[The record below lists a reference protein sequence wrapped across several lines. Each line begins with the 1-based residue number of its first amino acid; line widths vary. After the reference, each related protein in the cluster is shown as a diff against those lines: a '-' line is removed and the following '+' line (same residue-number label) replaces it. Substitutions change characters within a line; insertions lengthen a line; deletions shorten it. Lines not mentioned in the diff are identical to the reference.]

1 MAEDT
6 NASIRVDIDT
16 AAALASIKNLQRQI
30 SVFHST
36 MAKGGAAAAAT
47 SLNLQQNLLNSINR
61 TGQFSATIKNVRSTT
76 ESFTTAL
83 EKNKLSMREYFRYSG
98 AATKTFGRFFRAEFD
113 TINKVARER
122 VKDLQ
127 TQYIKMGRDANG
139 AIKAIAVRPLALDM
153 ESLATRTQI
162 AAQRQALLNQMLK
175 QGSTNLLNFGKN
187 TQWAGRQ
194 LMVGFTI
201 PLVMFGTVASK
212 TFMDIEKQ
220 AIRFKRVYGEMFTTT
235 AETTKALE
243 EIKELANEFTK
254 YGVAVSKTME
264 LAADIAATG
273 KMGADLTAQV
283 AEATRLAV
291 LGGVEQA
298 EALKATISLTD
309 AFGVSADELA
319 GKIDFLNAVE
329 NQTVTSIED
338 LTVAIPKAGPVV
350 QQLGGDVQDL
360 TFFLTAMREGGIN
373 ASEGANAL
381 KSGLASM
388 INPTGKAA
396 EMLQGF
402 GINLKGIVDANKGN
416 VKGIVIDFA
425 KALDTLDPLNRAQAI
440 EQLFG
445 KFQFAR
451 LSTLF
456 QNVIKEGNQA
466 SRVLKLTNATT
477 EELAILSERELKKV
491 EDSPMFKFQKAV
503 EDIKVTLVPLGEAFL
518 KAVTPVLEFG
528 TKILEKFNELDAG
541 AKQFVVGLTAIAGV
555 IGPVFLMGFGLIA
568 NGVANVIK
576 GFVFFKT
583 AMNKAATSSTQLGV
597 QTEYMTQ
604 QQLEAAAVAS
614 SLNQVHQTLR
624 QTFTSEASAVNA
636 LTAAYRRS
644 LAAQTAMSGGVI
656 GRTRTPKKYASG
668 ILSVPGPKGAGDIV
682 PAMLSPGEAVIPA
695 KQSRKYSGIISSLI
709 SDNVPGFKIGRN
721 PFASMLGR
729 SRVAVRMKSDD
740 FSQAL
745 KSGGKNARYQSAFA
759 TNTGADY
766 RNRSGSENLKQK
778 LARSAMERDLFGLDP
793 KTTSIGA
800 RPTYGYV
807 KTSPLQAIFNS
818 LFGMRGKRFN
828 QVTGKSGSSLD
839 IYGDLDLI
847 TKSSVAKRSF
857 ASVGDSLMN
866 YVRTREAF
874 SKRAIDYNTPMPS
887 WMTEKFSQ
895 TPMRGNGARDF
906 SLFEGRFGTP
916 FGSHRQPGTNTYS
929 VNSKPPYIETLTPG
943 GFAFKEIDKVIANN
957 PAIVKQL
964 RAELKAA
971 GLGGVRVSGPGFAA
985 RLFKKIGVPGF
996 SNGTRAV
1003 TGSTDGK
1010 YWLEFLGKRFD
1021 LTGPRPKYYADN
1033 LPKAIETMRSQGRSD
1048 ESIIRRIESLYERG
1062 RPLTP
1067 SDVNNQ
1073 ATMSGKKHEYTVSGG
1088 AGAGVGTLTGNV
1100 SKSGLFNDEIKFL
1113 ESEAKKLGI
1122 SNSQLARFTKIDA
1135 SHFAAKGDGPKDW
1148 KDISKI
1154 GPDVGGLNNYLNRVG
1169 GHLGKHLMSLT
1180 DKELRGRGID
1190 RKELEKLVSGD
1201 HPSTKKAASTL
1212 RQIARFDE
1220 DVWSRNSKNKQVRE
1234 GAYQATLTRKLIDRR
1249 FKHGLYERGL
1259 RSYAELINQKVIQDT
1274 RRQSKAISGADK
1286 KIPSNA
1292 RVKGGSASDTRMA
1305 AVSPGETILTKK
1317 TNRELMAGRPVSIP
1331 GLGRLATLG
1340 SSNFPRLP
1348 GFAEGLP
1355 EGQYSDGTERV
1366 YKTEAGQYRDRAT
1379 KKRLAAKEAKRLMAQ
1394 DRQNEKRR
1402 AKAAEKRA
1410 TAEKR
1415 SSSIGQSYGMSAKDW
1430 DKATKDEQ
1438 AKLRAQRKQNEA
1450 AEKQRRIVETKA
1462 RIADEQKVADEKKR
1476 LADKEEKRAARQA
1489 KMQGMGGKVA
1499 GGVGAAAMVGVIGG
1513 SMMGGQI
1520 GEVANQLM
1528 MPVMMLSMLAPML
1541 KNPIAIAVASIAGLG
1556 IAAYMLDQQ
1565 FKENVKKAYE
1575 LETAMGS
1582 GTNAIDPL
1590 AKAAGK
1596 VTSSEI
1602 MDRRRENR
1610 LNPFEVQMGK
1620 TTFGQSYMS
1629 SEAGQGLKGTVSKAF
1644 LELGRDAS
1652 ISKLTNQMATAVMS
1666 GAVSPEQARSVVLAL
1681 SQELGDTDLGLKV
1694 NAQLTQL
1701 LGPNGENI
1709 LTKGL
1714 EIKQKLIQESRSE
1727 IDVAGGLLGKKGLE
1741 DVERVAGL
1749 VGSMSLGFGT
1759 AIGTGALFDP
1769 KAWQAYVDAIRG
1781 QDITKRR
1788 LNAGETGGFVANITT
1803 ALQQQKQ
1810 MVDSLDLEYEQR
1822 IANAKIAVNE
1832 AKTAKERNKAQEE
1845 LNDIQSEYQTGRTS
1859 LLEENTTTID
1869 TIKREM
1875 ASIGNPVDVIDA
1887 FRAQILNQYKDDA
1900 LRTGVLGTKGSGG
1913 LLDRIDTEGEDKLTS
1928 EQSVILNAELNAGN
1942 IDVLTFSNLLNG
1954 ENTEV
1959 VVDIITKFGGV
1970 ESGRIFDIAN
1980 LIKNPDVKAN
1990 FLVETGGMTPE
2001 ELSEYA
2007 SGLEEMYKLTANSTS
2022 GDIIFNAYIND
2033 EDLLKDVNEK
2043 RAKIQAAIDSNNND
2057 LTLTVV
2063 EKLESEGVVGKTV
2076 LDTVKENQAYFDSLS
2091 EEDQRKYVNSITL
2104 ANELFLEGD
2113 DAIMKEFRA
2122 WQIANGGRL
2131 VPGLGEDVV
2140 IGGKGI
2146 QEFLHSTIGD
2156 PPTLGDETEV
2166 KTLTDGTTSGAK
2178 KESPYKNV
2186 AKDLKE
2192 LRQDAVK
2199 ATGGLKELM
2208 KWLGKGKDMRPFK
2221 GTMNALVAGGTT
2233 EEFQDFVSGLSKKE
2247 QGDLFKISDGVAKLT
2262 IRGKALQK
2270 TFNEVSLGRFVID
2283 QQRAVANSKNQE
2295 IAAKRLIDA
2304 GMSTSDAYEAV
2315 QDSAFAAGVAAMK
2328 LGKKGR
2334 EELAT
2339 IVDSAKKAEAALIK
2353 AMSPDELSSF
2363 LKESVDIAR
2372 DRAQIN
2378 FEFKVS
2384 GDMGVIRSAESDIAA
2399 LQFQIDDF
2407 QAGLQEIAWKED
2419 EINKKYD
2426 KRAEALDKVRGINAN
2441 IAALDKSRLSVSEAI
2456 ARGDVAAASRAIQDL
2471 RAKQAEQALEGQQSA
2486 LESARDREL
2495 KAVRSTGGKSR
2506 LQLEASILEKEKE
2519 IFKVEEDRLEPARRR
2534 VELAESERDTIIAS
2548 LDLQSLRY
2556 DDLANKIKGAETN
2569 TIAYADQL
2577 KLALGILQDMAKI
2590 ELPAPDGEGSGDEDK
2605 KKFKGTRPGP
2615 DKDGTNK
2622 GEILEGKKNNWRW
2635 DGKKWVKITK
2645 LASGGFI
2652 SGPGTS
2658 TSDSIPALLSD
2669 GEYVIKASSV
2679 NKFGEEVFDD
2689 LNRGQLPKFRLGGL
2703 VADGASRR
2711 KKPGPFQSFE
2721 AGFQNIMSKVAEN
2734 PIIKSIGQFI
2744 SGDHLG
2750 GKLARGAIGILST
2763 PAEIMGAIAKNI
2775 VDTKAATASKIKN
2788 GDVLGAVGSLIKGI
2802 STNIPKA
2809 IVEGSANAFAGTL
2822 DPSKMQPSMFEKA
2835 AKSAIDNNFF
2845 NAKSDQEMASLARII
2860 GGTLNLVGDPLTYVG
2875 IGAASK
2881 AAKAL
2886 SPAPRGIGVEK
2897 VDSVPLRNPNASL
2910 IKNLIT
2916 RKNLHGGGK
2925 EGKPFDVNP
2934 IGNPENFFGAD
2945 FFTTPS
2951 VGMVKGYKQS
2961 SGTIY
2966 NASMPMGQ
2974 AAKLKILDLYPG
2986 AKSVEE
2992 QFPGLYSKLSNSFD
3006 VAESGK
3012 YKGDHIKK
3020 YLNSPDR
3027 HKLLTENKEA
3037 ASILSEYGINAIR
3050 HQAGGPGIAS
3060 EVFAFINPQNMRA
3073 KPIKLPGESEFSRAK
3088 ALAAGTGLRV
3098 RPGFNVLERT
3108 EQALIARQTQATI
3121 AAAQKVLSQKNAI
3134 RPQDFR
3140 SMENMKNIL
3149 SKIDKY
3155 SIGPK
3160 INRNFPDFQKTL
3172 DSLSP
3177 QQIATMSRQFDNL
3190 KYSNSSFRYDISTG
3204 EQYINPFQLMT
3215 GNLRTRAKI
3224 QNPIIDFLY
3233 TRGIIPKPKV
3243 IKALEQQIKT
3253 GNELSRLGHM
3263 EEVGM
3268 TPNMGPF
3275 PKVVIGRGDEAFVSG
3290 GFGTYNLGE
3299 SNSKILGSLLRSGI
3313 LGPGSTFMSKSS
3325 VLRKD
3330 KVFLHENK
3338 HIFDKLI
3345 TSFRSPEK
3353 LPDGIKISNL
3363 QSNRAIDSVNAI
3375 AEASARATDAVV
3387 NGKPV
3392 SPYNSK
3398 SIADP
3403 EHLIPALANS
3413 VEHAKYL
3420 IENYLTPNKN
3430 RSYQYSG
3437 DWFGSYGDEIS
3448 RRQKNLDIQI
3458 HSKEDLESII
3468 RSEDF
3473 LFKNNISGLNGNAL
3487 TSLLNAI
3494 HKYQS
3499 PTLSQGFNSIA
3510 IENLLKA
3517 AKSLKRGGALDW
3529 SPITKSAGGLV
3540 AKNKIVPKYFNSGG
3554 IVENYAKGGD
3564 VVPAMLTP
3572 GEFVMQKSAVNG
3584 LGQGF
3589 LSSLNEGQYPTKN
3602 LIEPNF
3608 QGVATSPTVNA
3619 NTLATNTSTVLDNSS
3634 VYNYNLS
3641 VNVSSVSD
3649 PNAIAQTV
3657 MGQIRRVES
3666 QRVRSNKF

>member
-1 MAEDT
+1 
-6 NASIRVDIDT
+6 V
-16 AAALASIKNLQRQI
+16 
-30 SVFHST
+30 H
-36 MAKGGAAAAAT
+36 
-47 SLNLQQNLLNSINR
+47 
-61 TGQFSATIKNVRSTT
+61 
-76 ESFTTAL
+76 
-83 EKNKLSMREYFRYSG
+83 
-98 AATKTFGRFFRAEFD
+98 
-113 TINKVARER
+113 
-122 VKDLQ
+122 
-127 TQYIKMGRDANG
+127 
-139 AIKAIAVRPLALDM
+139 
-153 ESLATRTQI
+153 
-162 AAQRQALLNQMLK
+162 QAL
-175 QGSTNLLNFGKN
+175 S
-187 TQWAGRQ
+187 
-194 LMVGFTI
+194 
-201 PLVMFGTVASK
+201 
-212 TFMDIEKQ
+212 
-220 AIRFKRVYGEMFTTT
+220 
-235 AETTKALE
+235 
-243 EIKELANEFTK
+243 
-254 YGVAVSKTME
+254 
-264 LAADIAATG
+264 
-273 KMGADLTAQV
+273 
-283 AEATRLAV
+283 
-291 LGGVEQA
+291 
-298 EALKATISLTD
+298 
-309 AFGVSADELA
+309 
-319 GKIDFLNAVE
+319 
-329 NQTVTSIED
+329 
-338 LTVAIPKAGPVV
+338 
-350 QQLGGDVQDL
+350 
-360 TFFLTAMREGGIN
+360 
-373 ASEGANAL
+373 
-381 KSGLASM
+381 
-388 INPTGKAA
+388 
-396 EMLQGF
+396 
-402 GINLKGIVDANKGN
+402 
-416 VKGIVIDFA
+416 
-425 KALDTLDPLNRAQAI
+425 
-440 EQLFG
+440 
-445 KFQFAR
+445 
-451 LSTLF
+451 
-456 QNVIKEGNQA
+456 
-466 SRVLKLTNATT
+466 
-477 EELAILSERELKKV
+477 
-491 EDSPMFKFQKAV
+491 
-503 EDIKVTLVPLGEAFL
+503 
-518 KAVTPVLEFG
+518 
-528 TKILEKFNELDAG
+528 
-541 AKQFVVGLTAIAGV
+541 
-555 IGPVFLMGFGLIA
+555 
-568 NGVANVIK
+568 
-576 GFVFFKT
+576 
-583 AMNKAATSSTQLGV
+583 
-597 QTEYMTQ
+597 
-604 QQLEAAAVAS
+604 
-614 SLNQVHQTLR
+614 

-709 SDNVPGFKIGRN
+709 SDNVPGFRIGRN

-729 SRVAVRMKSDD
+729 SKVAVRMKSDD

-745 KSGGKNARYQSAFA
+745 NSGGKDARYQSAFA

-793 KTTSIGA
+793 KTTSMGA
-800 RPTYGYV
+800 RPTYGYAR
-807 KTSPLQAIFNS
+807 TSPLQAIFNS

-874 SKRAIDYNTPMPS
+874 SRRAIDYNTPMPS

-916 FGSHRQPGTNTYS
+916 FGSNRQPGTNTYS
-929 VNSKPPYIETLTPG
+929 VNPKPPYIETLTPG

-985 RLFKKIGVPGF
+985 RLFKKIGVPGY

-1033 LPKAIETMRSQGRSD
+1033 LPQAIETMRSQGRSD
-1048 ESIIRRIESLYERG
+1048 ESIVRRIESLYERG

-1113 ESEAKKLGI
+1113 EEEAKRLGI
-1122 SNSQLARFTKIDA
+1122 SKSQLARFTKIDA
-1135 SHFAAKGDGPKDW
+1135 SHFAAKGDGIKDW

-1169 GHLGKHLMSLT
+1169 GHLGKHLMSLS
-1180 DKELRGRGID
+1180 DGQLRGYGITD

-1220 DVWSRNSKNKQVRE
+1220 NVWSKNSRNKKVRE
-1234 GAYQATLTRKLIDRR
+1234 GAYQATLTRKLLDRR

-1259 RSYAELINQKVIQDT
+1259 RSYSELINQKVIEDT

-1355 EGQYSDGTERV
+1355 AGQYSDGTERV

-1415 SSSIGQSYGMSAKDW
+1415 SSSIGQSYGMSPKDW

-1520 GEVANQLM
+1520 GEIANQLM
-1528 MPVMMLSMLAPML
+1528 MPVMMLSMIAPML
-1541 KNPIAIAVASIAGLG
+1541 GNPIALAAAAIGGLAVAAF
-1556 IAAYMLDQQ
+1556 MLDQQ

-1582 GTNAIDPL
+1582 GTAAIDPL

-1596 VTSSEI
+1596 VTASEI

-1610 LNPFEVQMGK
+1610 LSPFEVQMGK

-1629 SEAGQGLKGTVSKAF
+1629 SEAGQGLKSTVSKAF

-1652 ISKLTNQMATAVMS
+1652 ISKLTNQMATAIMS
-1666 GAVSPEQARSVVLAL
+1666 GAVSPQQAKSVVLAL
-1681 SQELGDTDLGLKV
+1681 SQELGDTDLGVKV
-1694 NAQLTQL
+1694 NLRLTEL
-1701 LGPNGENI
+1701 IGPNGENI
-1709 LTKGL
+1709 LTNGL
-1714 EIKQKLIQESRSE
+1714 EIRTRLIGESRDAISSPNSLSPRNPERFANPLSE
-1727 IDVAGGLLGKKGLE
+1727 NSLEAIGLGLIRDSVVNFVTGKGLQAK
-1741 DVERVAGL
+1741 ERASSG
-1749 VGSMSLGFGT
+1749 G
-1759 AIGTGALFDP
+1759 IGAF
-1769 KAWQAYVDAIRG
+1769 I
-1781 QDITKRR
+1781 
-1788 LNAGETGGFVANITT
+1788 ANSTI
-1803 ALQQQKQ
+1803 ALQQQKE

-1822 IANAKIAVNE
+1822 IANAKTAVAE
-1832 AKTAKERNKAQEE
+1832 AKTAKERKIAQEALNDLEDEYSTSRSSLVKENALTVDAIKKQIGSIENSNDVINGFKAQIKE
-1845 LNDIQSEYQTGRTS
+1845 LYKDEPLQSGVLDG
-1859 LLEENTTTID
+1859 LLS
-1869 TIKREM
+1869 R
-1875 ASIGNPVDVIDA
+1875 IDA
-1887 FRAQILNQYKDDA
+1887 EGTDA
-1900 LRTGVLGTKGSGG
+1900 LTA
-1913 LLDRIDTEGEDKLTS
+1913 
-1928 EQSVILNAELNAGN
+1928 EQSIILNAELNAKNVTPTALDAILTGEN
-1942 IDVLTFSNLLNG
+1942 IETVIDV
-1954 ENTEV
+1954 
-1959 VVDIITKFGGV
+1959 ITKFGGT
-1970 ESGRIFDIAN
+1970 EADRIFDIAN
-1980 LIKNPDVKAN
+1980 LIKNPEVKAT
-1990 FLVETGGMTPE
+1990 FLVETGEMTPE
-2001 ELSEYA
+2001 ELSKYA
-2007 SGLEEMYKLTANSTS
+2007 SGLEEIYRLTANTTS
-2022 GDIIFNAYIND
+2022 GEIIFNAYIND
-2033 EDLLKDVNEK
+2033 EGLLENVNT
-2043 RAKIQAAIDSNNND
+2043 KISRIQRAIDSNDND
-2057 LTLTVV
+2057 LTLTLV

-2104 ANELFLEGD
+2104 ANELFLAGD

-2122 WQIANGGRL
+2122 WQIAQGGRL

-2140 IGGKGI
+2140 IGGGTL
-2146 QEFLHSTIGD
+2146 QGFLNSTIGD
-2156 PPTLGDETEV
+2156 PPTSGKDN
-2166 KTLTDGTTSGAK
+2166 TTSKIEGTETPTNGAK

-2199 ATGGLKELM
+2199 ATGGLKELI

-2221 GTMNALVAGGTT
+2221 GTTNALVAGGTT
-2233 EEFQDFVSGLSKKE
+2233 EEFQDFASGLSKKE
-2247 QGDLFKISDGVAKLT
+2247 QGELFKISDGVAKLT

-2315 QDSAFAAGVAAMK
+2315 QDSAFAAGVATMK

-2363 LKESVDIAR
+2363 LKENIDIAR

-2519 IFKVEEDRLEPARRR
+2519 IFKVEEGRLEPARRR

-2590 ELPAPDGEGSGDEDK
+2590 ELPTPDGSGSGDEDK

-2615 DKDGTNK
+2615 DKDGTKK
-2622 GEILEGKKNNWRW
+2622 GQILEGKDNNWRW
-2635 DGKKWVKITK
+2635 DGKKWVKIAK

-2652 SGPGTS
+2652 SGPGTA

-2750 GKLARGAIGILST
+2750 GKLARGAIGVLST

-2875 IGAASK
+2875 VGAASK

-2886 SPAPRGIGVEK
+2886 SPAPKGIGVEK

-2951 VGMVKGYKQS
+2951 VGIVKSYKES

-2992 QFPGLYSKLSNSFD
+2992 QFPGLYSKLSSSFD
-3006 VAESGK
+3006 VAENGRP
-3012 YKGDHIKK
+3012 YDYAKK
-3020 YLNSPDR
+3020 YLNSPGR
-3027 HKLLTENKEA
+3027 HLGLTENKDA
-3037 ASILSEYGINAIR
+3037 ARILSEYGIDGIR
-3050 HQAGGPGIAS
+3050 HQSGVSQSMS

-3073 KPIKLPGESEFSRAK
+3073 KPIKISGESEFSRAK

-3121 AAAQKVLSQKNAI
+3121 AAAQKVLRQKNAI
-3134 RPQDFR
+3134 SPQDFR

-3160 INRNFPDFQKTL
+3160 INKNFPDFQKTL

-3190 KYSNSSFRYDISTG
+3190 KYSNSSFRFDTSTG
-3204 EQYINPFQLMT
+3204 EQFINPFQVMT

-3253 GNELSRLGHM
+3253 GNELSHLGYM

-3290 GFGTYNLGE
+3290 GFGTHNLGE
-3299 SNSKILGSLLRSGI
+3299 STSKILGSLLRSGI

-3325 VLRKD
+3325 VLQKD

-3345 TSFRSPEK
+3345 SSFRRPGHLPE
-3353 LPDGIKISNL
+3353 GVRISNM
-3363 QSNRAIDSVNAI
+3363 QSQRNPDAVNAL
-3375 AEASARATDAVV
+3375 AEASARATDAVA
-3387 NGKPV
+3387 NGKPI
-3392 SPYNSK
+3392 SPYTST

-3403 EHLIPALANS
+3403 ENLIPALANS

-3420 IENYLTPNKN
+3420 IKNYLTPNKN
-3430 RSYQYSG
+3430 RYYQYSG
-3437 DWFGSYGDEIS
+3437 DWFGYYGDEIS
-3448 RRQKNLDIQI
+3448 RRQKNLDIPI

-3468 RSEDF
+3468 RSEEF
-3473 LFKNNISGLNGNAL
+3473 LFKNNVSGLNKNAL

-3494 HKYQS
+3494 HNYQS
-3499 PTLSQGFNSIA
+3499 PTLNPGFNSIA

-3517 AKSLKRGGALDW
+3517 AKSLKRGDALDW
-3529 SPITKSAGGLV
+3529 SPITKSTGGLV

-3554 IVENYAKGGD
+3554 IVESYAKGGD

>member
-576 GFVFFKT
+576 GFVFFKS

-614 SLNQVHQTLR
+614 SLNQVHQTLS

-745 KSGGKNARYQSAFA
+745 KSGGKDARYQSAFA

-793 KTTSIGA
+793 KTTAIGA
-800 RPTYGYV
+800 RPTYGYAR
-807 KTSPLQAIFNS
+807 TSPLQAIFNS

-874 SKRAIDYNTPMPS
+874 SRRAIDYNTPMPS
-887 WMTEKFSQ
+887 WMVEKFSQ
-895 TPMRGNGARDF
+895 APMRGKVGNF
-906 SLFEGRFGTP
+906 SGFENRFGTP
-916 FGSHRQPGTNTYS
+916 FGSNRQPGTNTYS

-985 RLFKKIGVPGF
+985 RLFKKIGVPGY

-1033 LPKAIETMRSQGRSD
+1033 LPQAIETMRSQGRSD
-1048 ESIIRRIESLYERG
+1048 ESIVRRIESLYERG

-1113 ESEAKKLGI
+1113 EEEAKRLGI
-1122 SNSQLARFTKIDA
+1122 SKSQLARFTKIDA
-1135 SHFAAKGDGPKDW
+1135 SHFAAKGDGIKDW

-1169 GHLGKHLMSLT
+1169 GHLGKHLMSLS
-1180 DKELRGRGID
+1180 DGQLRGYGITD

-1220 DVWSRNSKNKQVRE
+1220 NVWSKNSRNKKVRE
-1234 GAYQATLTRKLIDRR
+1234 GAYQATLTRKLLDRR

-1259 RSYAELINQKVIQDT
+1259 RSYSELINQKVIEDT

-1317 TNRELMAGRPVSIP
+1317 TNRELMRGRGVMLP
-1331 GLGRLATLG
+1331 GIGRLATLG

-1355 EGQYSDGTERV
+1355 AGQYSDGTERV

-1415 SSSIGQSYGMSAKDW
+1415 SSSIGQFYGMSPKDW

-1520 GEVANQLM
+1520 GEIANQLM
-1528 MPVMMLSMLAPML
+1528 MPVMMLSMIAPML
-1541 KNPIAIAVASIAGLG
+1541 GNPIALAAAAIGGLAVAAF
-1556 IAAYMLDQQ
+1556 MLDQQ

-1582 GTNAIDPL
+1582 GTAAIDPL

-1596 VTSSEI
+1596 VTASEI

-1610 LNPFEVQMGK
+1610 LSPFEVQMGK

-1629 SEAGQGLKGTVSKAF
+1629 SEAGQGLKSTVSKAF

-1652 ISKLTNQMATAVMS
+1652 ISKLTNQMATAIMS
-1666 GAVSPEQARSVVLAL
+1666 GAVSPQQAKSVVLAL
-1681 SQELGDTDLGLKV
+1681 SQELGDTDLGVKV
-1694 NAQLTQL
+1694 NLRLTEL
-1701 LGPNGENI
+1701 IGPNGENI
-1709 LTKGL
+1709 LTDGL
-1714 EIKQKLIQESRSE
+1714 EIRTKLLQDTRSSISLPGGKYVEPKRNLGEAILDQFFPQEMISRTVDS
-1727 IDVAGGLLGKKGLE
+1727 VRGGNPKNARAG
-1741 DVERVAGL
+1741 AGDI
-1749 VGSMSLGFGT
+1749 GS
-1759 AIGTGALFDP
+1759 
-1769 KAWQAYVDAIRG
+1769 
-1781 QDITKRR
+1781 
-1788 LNAGETGGFVANITT
+1788 FVANSTI

-1810 MVDSLDLEYEQR
+1810 MVDSLNLEYEQR
-1822 IANAKIAVNE
+1822 IKNAKTAVNE
-1832 AKTAKERNKAQEE
+1832 AKTAKERKTAQEA
-1845 LNDIQSEYQTGRTS
+1845 LNDLEDEYAANRSS
-1859 LLEENTTTID
+1859 LVEENVLTVAA
-1869 TIKREM
+1869 IKQQIN
-1875 ASIGNPVDVIDA
+1875 SIGNPAEVIDA
-1887 FRAQILNQYKDDA
+1887 FKGQIKELYKDDA
-1900 LRTGVLGTKGSGG
+1900 IRSGVLDG
-1913 LLDRIDTEGEDKLTS
+1913 LLGRIDIEGDDKLTA
-1928 EQSVILNAELNAGN
+1928 EQSIILNAELNAGN
-1942 IDVLTFSNLLNG
+1942 IDVLTLSNLLNG

-1959 VVDIITKFGGV
+1959 LVDIITKFGGV
-1970 ESGRIFDIAN
+1970 ESDRIFDIAN
-1980 LIKNPDVKAN
+1980 LIKDPDVKAN
-1990 FLVETGGMTPE
+1990 FLVNISGENMTPE
-2001 ELSEYA
+2001 KLNA
-2007 SGLEEMYKLTANSTS
+2007 IAVGLEEIYRLTANTTS
-2022 GDIIFNAYIND
+2022 GEIIFNAYIND
-2033 EDLLKDVNEK
+2033 EGLLENVNT
-2043 RAKIQAAIDSNNND
+2043 KISRIQRAIDSNDND
-2057 LTLTVV
+2057 LTLTLV

-2104 ANELFLEGD
+2104 ANELFLAGD

-2122 WQIANGGRL
+2122 WQLAQGGRL

-2140 IGGKGI
+2140 IGGGTL
-2146 QEFLHSTIGD
+2146 QGFLNSTIGD
-2156 PPTLGDETEV
+2156 PPTSGKDN
-2166 KTLTDGTTSGAK
+2166 TTSKIEGTETPTNGAK

-2199 ATGGLKELM
+2199 ATGGLKELI

-2315 QDSAFAAGVAAMK
+2315 QDSAFAAGVATMK

-2363 LKESVDIAR
+2363 LKENIDIAR

-2426 KRAEALDKVRGINAN
+2426 KRAEALDKVRGINAD

-2556 DDLANKIKGAETN
+2556 DDLANKIKSAETN

-2590 ELPAPDGEGSGDEDK
+2590 ELPAPDGSGSGDEDK

-2615 DKDGTNK
+2615 DKDGTKK
-2622 GEILEGKKNNWRW
+2622 GQILEGKDNNWRW
-2635 DGKKWVKITK
+2635 DGKKWVKIAK
-2645 LASGGFI
+2645 VASGGFI

-2679 NKFGEEVFDD
+2679 NKFGQDFLD
-2689 LNRGQLPKFRLGGL
+2689 NINAGRLPGF
-2703 VADGASRR
+2703 
-2711 KKPGPFQSFE
+2711 KK
-2721 AGFQNIMSKVAEN
+2721 
-2734 PIIKSIGQFI
+2734 
-2744 SGDHLG
+2744 G
-2750 GKLARGAIGILST
+2750 GKVSSSSFKEMTEKGQADFDRAQYVARS
-2763 PAEIMGAIAKNI
+2763 
-2775 VDTKAATASKIKN
+2775 
-2788 GDVLGAVGSLIKGI
+2788 
-2802 STNIPKA
+2802 
-2809 IVEGSANAFAGTL
+2809 
-2822 DPSKMQPSMFEKA
+2822 Q
-2835 AKSAIDNNFF
+2835 
-2845 NAKSDQEMASLARII
+2845 
-2860 GGTLNLVGDPLTYVG
+2860 
-2875 IGAASK
+2875 AASK
-2881 AAKAL
+2881 ANVAQKGKVFSEMFKNLIFDASSPEMAAL
-2886 SPAPRGIGVEK
+2886 SALPFGIGKLGKGLGKIGSKISDTIKGFLPATKGIGVKK
-2897 VDSVPLRNPNASL
+2897 VDSVPLRNPNLSL
-2910 IKNLIT
+2910 IKNLLT
-2916 RKNLHGGGK
+2916 KKNLHGGQDGK
-2925 EGKPFDVNP
+2925 AFNVKSE
-2934 IGNPENFFGAD
+2934 GNPENFFGAD

-2951 VGMVKGYKQS
+2951 KQTAQSYKQS
-2961 SGTIY
+2961 TGGLY
-2966 NASMPMGQ
+2966 NVSMPLSQ
-2974 AAKLKILDLYPG
+2974 AAKLKILDLSPG
-2986 AKSVEE
+2986 AKAVED
-2992 QFPGLYSKLSNSFD
+2992 QFPGLYAKLSNSFD

-3020 YLNSPDR
+3020 YLNSPNR
-3027 HKLLTENKEA
+3027 HTMLTENKEA
-3037 ASILSEYGINAIR
+3037 ASILYEHGVRGIR
-3050 HQAGGPGIAS
+3050 HQTGGPQIAS
-3060 EVFAFINPQNMRA
+3060 EVFAFISPQNMRA
-3073 KPIKLPGESEFSRAK
+3073 KSIKPKASNIRNSIIETKTNPKIEKTVPGVSQSGGFAKVNKEDFYVKDYTSQLDIVESSPGGDLRNAIFHEILASRIAKSIKAQTPEMSIIKSLSKKKFATDQLPLIGSRVVSGLDDATPEVLFNYASKFKTKDKAAK
-3088 ALAAGTGLRV
+3088 ALIKSHKEFAKTSA
-3098 RPGFNVLERT
+3098 P
-3108 EQALIARQTQATI
+3108 I
-3121 AAAQKVLSQKNAI
+3121 NAI
-3134 RPQDFR
+3134 LGNRDIHSGNIKFN
-3140 SMENMKNIL
+3140 SKNGKFVQLDYGHSSPNSTAVTATQIFEQ
-3149 SKIDKY
+3149 SA
-3155 SIGPK
+3155 
-3160 INRNFPDFQKTL
+3160 FQ
-3172 DSLSP
+3172 
-3177 QQIATMSRQFDNL
+3177 
-3190 KYSNSSFRYDISTG
+3190 
-3204 EQYINPFQLMT
+3204 
-3215 GNLRTRAKI
+3215 
-3224 QNPIIDFLY
+3224 
-3233 TRGIIPKPKV
+3233 PKPA
-3243 IKALEQQIKT
+3243 IFGALKQMGI
-3253 GNELSRLGHM
+3253 NEKEML
-3263 EEVGM
+3263 EKY
-3268 TPNMGPF
+3268 N
-3275 PKVVIGRGDEAFVSG
+3275 FV
-3290 GFGTYNLGE
+3290 
-3299 SNSKILGSLLRSGI
+3299 
-3313 LGPGSTFMSKSS
+3313 
-3325 VLRKD
+3325 
-3330 KVFLHENK
+3330 
-3338 HIFDKLI
+3338 
-3345 TSFRSPEK
+3345 
-3353 LPDGIKISNL
+3353 
-3363 QSNRAIDSVNAI
+3363 
-3375 AEASARATDAVV
+3375 
-3387 NGKPV
+3387 
-3392 SPYNSK
+3392 
-3398 SIADP
+3398 
-3403 EHLIPALANS
+3403 
-3413 VEHAKYL
+3413 
-3420 IENYLTPNKN
+3420 
-3430 RSYQYSG
+3430 
-3437 DWFGSYGDEIS
+3437 
-3448 RRQKNLDIQI
+3448 
-3458 HSKEDLESII
+3458 
-3468 RSEDF
+3468 
-3473 LFKNNISGLNGNAL
+3473 LNG
-3487 TSLLNAI
+3487 
-3494 HKYQS
+3494 
-3499 PTLSQGFNSIA
+3499 
-3510 IENLLKA
+3510 
-3517 AKSLKRGGALDW
+3517 RGGANGIDVSKTAKKIKKLIFNNKKD
-3529 SPITKSAGGLV
+3529 INSAPVLKGIKNSHLSSSLISEIMTSTTGGKTFSSMLSRIEEISGSIMRYSKGGM
-3540 AKNKIVPKYFNSGG
+3540 AKPQYFANGG
-3554 IVENYAKGGD
+3554 MVKGYAQGGD
-3564 VVPAMLTP
+3564 VVPSMLTP
-3572 GEFVMQKSAVNG
+3572 GEFVMQKSAVNR

-3608 QGVATSPTVNA
+3608 QGVAISPTVNA